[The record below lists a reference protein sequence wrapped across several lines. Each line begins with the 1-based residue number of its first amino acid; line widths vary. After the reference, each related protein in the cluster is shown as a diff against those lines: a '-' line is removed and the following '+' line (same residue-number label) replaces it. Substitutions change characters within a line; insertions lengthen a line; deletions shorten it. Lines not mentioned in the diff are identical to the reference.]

1 MSLRLALKDI
11 TRLKGFNAFSILSK
25 TFARLIIS
33 YAPTD
38 VALVL

>member
-25 TFARLIIS
+25 LLPYIIS
-33 YAPTD
+33 YAPTE
-38 VALVL
+38 VTLAL